1 MRRKE
6 LPVAQHER
14 IIGAYISG
22 IKQKYKETGF
32 ATPEKCPGHPK
43 LLTQCDT
50 HDLQFR
56 KYLHDKG
63 LEEWKNVVWS
73 GESKFALFESDGQV
87 RVWRKPVEAYKEDC
101 IQPTVKF

>member
-32 ATPEKCPGHPK
+32 ATPEKCPV
-43 LLTQCDT
+43 
-50 HDLQFR
+50 R